1 MDSGATTYND
11 VLQNYHS
18 VISILM
24 RSAKRKKIVE
34 NVLIKIEENR

>member
-1 MDSGATTYND
+1 MDSEATTYND

-18 VISILM
+18 VINILM
-24 RSAKRKKIVE
+24 RPAKRKKIIK

>member
-18 VISILM
+18 VINILM
-24 RSAKRKKIVE
+24 RPVKRKKIIK